1 MNRNKSFDC
10 VEMKNAIQ
18 AQLSE
23 EYEGLTPEQ
32 VRKRRQERLASSD
45 SPVARKWRRLA
56 RAGQRKE
63 DPAASAGRKT

>member
-1 MNRNKSFDC
+1 MKRNKSFDC

-18 AQLSE
+18 AQLGE

-56 RAGQRKE
+56 HTTPQTQER
-63 DPAASAGRKT
+63 PVSAAHKP

>member
-1 MNRNKSFDC
+1 MKRNKSFDC

-18 AQLSE
+18 AQLGE

-56 RAGQRKE
+56 QAGHRKE